1 MKTVLFHFYRIRF
14 DIYRQ
19 DSRRAFRGDSETLF
33 KGERRVIFSV
43 SYPMV
48 GSDDLWIRGTNI
60 SADNE
65 KLLTPRWMNEL
76 LGDLCIYNSGVFE
89 KGRIVL

>member
-1 MKTVLFHFYRIRF
+1 MKTVLFHFYRIKF

-19 DSRRAFRGDSETLF
+19 DARRAFRGDRETLF
-33 KGERRVIFSV
+33 NGERRTIFSV

-60 SADNE
+60 LADND
-65 KLLTPRWMNEL
+65 KLLTPLWMNEL
-76 LGDLCIYNSGVFE
+76 LGDLCIYNSVVFE